1 MGNYKDKHKTTK
13 IGDFLRS
20 LNLKE
25 NLPNILNAGYDIA
38 TGDFKGAINSFVTK
52 NTELTPEQREYALKL
67 LESDVAEQQ
76 EITKRWESD
85 NKTDSK
91 LTRNIRPVTL
101 AVLTFTLILFIILD
115 QGGHRLVGKKHPFH
129 GIFSFGGIFF
139 QRIDVSFFNDDQ
151 LISSLSWWCKTRA

>member
-38 TGDFKGAINSFVTK
+38 TGDFKGAINSFVKK

-85 NKTDSK
+85 NKTDSR

-101 AVLTFTLILFIILD
+101 AFLTFTLFIFIILD
-115 QGGHRLVGKKHPFH
+115 SADIGFKIEAAWIDLLKSLLLTVFVAY
-129 GIFSFGGIFF
+129 FGG
-139 QRIDVSFFNDDQ
+139 RSYEKSKK
-151 LISSLSWWCKTRA
+151 L

>member
-1 MGNYKDKHKTTK
+1 MEARKKLNNGEGTRIGN
-13 IGDFLRS
+13 FLRS

-115 QGGHRLVGKKHPFH
+115 SA
-129 GIFSFGGIFF
+129 GIGFKIETAWIDLLKSLLLTVFVAYFGG
-139 QRIDVSFFNDDQ
+139 RSYEKSKK
-151 LISSLSWWCKTRA
+151 L